1 METKNFELEKLTPAE
16 LKETSGGC
24 VGLIL
29 FVVGF
34 IVGFA
39 VTADQLN

>member
-1 METKNFELEKLTPAE
+1 MNTKQKV
-16 LKETSGGC
+16 S
-24 VGLIL
+24 L

-39 VTADQLN
+39 CSLMCNILGWI